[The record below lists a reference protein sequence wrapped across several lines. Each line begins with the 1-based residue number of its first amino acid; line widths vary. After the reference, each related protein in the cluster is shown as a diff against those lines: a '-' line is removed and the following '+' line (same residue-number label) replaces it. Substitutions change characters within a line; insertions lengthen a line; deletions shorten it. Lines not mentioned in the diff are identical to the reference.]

1 MAKRWTN
8 AQVGEIMSK
17 VEAALQAPPGGFSQE
32 DHDALIA
39 LVTEMKFVKGAA
51 ERWDKNH
58 TVVSNLKQRQAL
70 IMTVGGGTTLA
81 VLIEMARRTI
91 NHFI

>member
-8 AQVGEIMSK
+8 AQVGEIMTK
-17 VEAALQAPPGGFSQE
+17 VEDALQAPLGGFSQE
-32 DHDALIA
+32 DHDALIT

-58 TVVSNLKQRQAL
+58 TVVSNLKQRQGL
-70 IMTVGGGTTLA
+70 IMGIGGGTTLI
-81 VLIEMARRTI
+81 VVGELIRRAI
-91 NHFI
+91 NHFV

>member
-8 AQVGEIMSK
+8 AQVGEIMAK
-17 VEAALQAPPGGFSQE
+17 VEVALQAPQGGFSQE
-32 DHDALIA
+32 DHDALITLA
-39 LVTEMKFVKGAA
+39 SEMKFVKAAA

-58 TVVSNLKQRQAL
+58 TVVSNLKQRQGL
-70 IMTVGGGTTLA
+70 IMTIGGGTTVA
-81 VLIEMARRTI
+81 VVLELARRAI